1 MSEWKQRLQGANEE
15 YLTGLTNKGIVKR
28 ACKDL
33 EQAALSLTEE
43 ESCLTVQV
51 EDATCTLVYPLGE
64 SKCSCP
70 SRSIC
75 KHIVMAVLYARDLYN
90 SGNEGSRE
98 TVEENREKAGEENRE
113 KTGEEKGE
121 EDGKK
126 TGEVKGK
133 EDRENTG
140 EEKGEAGGKENGN
153 VNRKE
158 VRETKDEEALKER
171 EVARLQGSGQKTGE
185 VAENVLQQE
194 AFPTILGYPLVKLKK
209 AMGEKRF
216 QSLYYALSQGMKPD
230 IKVSSIITVHFLD
243 TDITVRLLEP
253 VEYSSCSCHKK
264 EFCQHKAEAVL
275 SYQLYAGKL
284 TVEELLPEWE
294 EKNPL
299 QWEAVREF
307 ARLLKDFLGEQLVT
321 GLARSSQTVMDS
333 LERLAIIGHNRELPD
348 FERDLRELSAE
359 YQLYFKRTASFQVK
373 LLLHRLCSLYRKAEA
388 LEKAQTNEEVRELA
402 GEFRT
407 GYFPCPPLKLS
418 GMGQR
423 EFVSKSGYEGETFYF
438 LNEDTLEW
446 YTYTNARPVFY
457 EKEKRRA
464 PVDQG
469 KAPWELPCK
478 LEELAEA
485 GILLQNGKASRE
497 HRLSSSAEA
506 RAEYLGRRRLVRE
519 KLKGQYFESFKQVF
533 DERLA
538 DSWQQEG
545 EAENNLVLLQPAY
558 IKNPSFD
565 SIKQQYSMELYDKE
579 EQKIL
584 LEVSYSKTEHY
595 TIRYLERLAKRI
607 GQGDA
612 EVPCFFGF
620 LYVKEGI
627 MRLYPINYYDDLE

>member
-43 ESCLTVQV
+43 ENCLTVQV

-90 SGNEGSRE
+90 SGKDGNGEKE
-98 TVEENREKAGEENRE
+98 EENGEKTEEENGEKTEEGNGEKIREEKGEENGDKAGEENRQ
-113 KTGEEKGE
+113 KTGEEKG
-121 EDGKK
+121 
-126 TGEVKGK
+126 
-133 EDRENTG
+133 
-140 EEKGEAGGKENGN
+140 KENSKEL
-153 VNRKE
+153 RK
-158 VRETKDEEALKER
+158 TEEEGALKER
-171 EVARLQGSGQKTGE
+171 QAGGIKESGQKAGE
-185 VAENVLQQE
+185 MAENVRQQE

-209 AMGEKRF
+209 AIGEKRF
-216 QSLYYALSQGMKPD
+216 QSLYYALNQGMKPD
-230 IKVSSIITVHFLD
+230 IRVSSIITVHFPD

-299 QWEAVREF
+299 QWEEVREF

>member
-43 ESCLTVQV
+43 ENCLTVQV

-90 SGNEGSRE
+90 SGNEGSIE
-98 TVEENREKAGEENRE
+98 TVEENRE

-133 EDRENTG
+133 EDGENTG
-140 EEKGEAGGKENGN
+140 EEKGEAGGKENEN

-158 VRETKDEEALKER
+158 VREAKEE
-171 EVARLQGSGQKTGE
+171 
-185 VAENVLQQE
+185 E

-209 AMGEKRF
+209 AIGEKRF
-216 QSLYYALSQGMKPD
+216 QSLYYALNQGMKPD
-230 IKVSSIITVHFLD
+230 IRVSSIITVHFPD

-388 LEKAQTNEEVRELA
+388 LEKAQTNEEVSELA